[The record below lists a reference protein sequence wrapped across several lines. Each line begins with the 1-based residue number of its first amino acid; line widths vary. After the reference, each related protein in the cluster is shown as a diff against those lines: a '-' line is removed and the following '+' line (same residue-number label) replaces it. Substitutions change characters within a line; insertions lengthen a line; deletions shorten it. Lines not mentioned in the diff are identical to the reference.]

1 MNLQTT
7 KRRSDVFWSS
17 VILTLNAGSSS
28 LKFAAFR
35 LARGGGPNLLASGQ
49 IEGIGATAKGAVETA
64 SGETAELS
72 FERSGARVDHT
83 AAMRAILDWLTKAG
97 YNSSIAAVGHRIVH
111 GGPDYAEPVRS
122 TTRRSQS

>member
-1 MNLQTT
+1 ME
-7 KRRSDVFWSS
+7 S

-35 LARGGGPNLLASGQ
+35 LASGGGPNLLASGQ

-72 FERSGARVDHT
+72 FERSGARGLPLAVSRDLEGSAPGDRET
-83 AAMRAILDWLTKAG
+83 A
-97 YNSSIAAVGHRIVH
+97 
-111 GGPDYAEPVRS
+111 
-122 TTRRSQS
+122 